1 MKTYIL
7 AISIICF
14 LIIGLIVLAIH
25 LPKNDEL
32 DYSFYEIALRS
43 HYAANSIFF
52 EKEETEDDYNL
63 TYGWNDYRNNYFYIS
78 FAISKGHLAEA
89 EKEFGYY
96 PEEFKKYLDEISK
109 SMTREM
115 IKYLKDFTR
124 QEIVKSRY
132 SQYIHLVEESPDKFN
147 LKLSAPSTLKDKV
160 KPEFKNISEKIFK
173 NRDSRLKKISKQ
185 LKKKSQEYFEKRGIR
200 TIGDKIEVDYD
211 FCVRKNRSRLE
222 HVFRLMK
229 GLKPKLNIYQFLGL
243 MLAFVQEIKYLSI
256 PLEENKKYILEF
268 WIPPKVLVNNGGDCD
283 SKAVTFAALW
293 THLKSYPVVL
303 IKIRRHILIGV
314 AVPSSGELGVTIH
327 GLRYTL
333 CEVAGPDKIPP
344 GLIHQ
349 YSRMHLKNKLLRYQL
364 IKSRGND

>member
-1 MKTYIL
+1 MKTYL
-7 AISIICF
+7 LSISIICF

-32 DYSFYEIALRS
+32 NYSFYEIALRS
-43 HYAANSIFF
+43 DSAPNSNFF
-52 EKEETEDDYNL
+52 EKEETEKDYNL
-63 TYGWNDYRNNYFYIS
+63 TYGWNDYGNNKFSIS
-78 FAISKGHLAEA
+78 FAISKGQLAEA

-115 IKYLKDFTR
+115 IKHLKDFTR

-132 SQYIHLVEESPDKFN
+132 SQYIQLVDSSPDQFN
-147 LKLSAPSTLKDKV
+147 LKLSAPATLKDKV
-160 KPEFKNISEKIFK
+160 KAEFKNVSEKIFK
-173 NRDSRLKKISKQ
+173 KRESCLKKISKQ

-211 FCVRKNRSRLE
+211 FCVQKNRPRLE
-222 HVFRLMK
+222 HVFQLMK
-229 GLKPKLNIYQFLGL
+229 ELKPKLNIYQFLGI
-243 MLAFVQEIKYLSI
+243 MLAFIQEIKYLSL
-256 PLEENKKYILEF
+256 PSEENKKLILEF

-283 SKAVTFAALW
+283 SKAATFATLW

-314 AVPSSGELGVTIH
+314 AVPSHGEAGFTIH
-327 GLRYTL
+327 GLRCTL
-333 CEVAGPDKIPP
+333 CEVAGPGKMPP

-349 YSRMHLKNKLLRYQL
+349 YSWMHLKNKSFRYQL
-364 IKSRGND
+364 IKNVR